1 MSRRVTTD
9 DVTRAAERRIRRTHR
24 SRWTLALSMAVGAF
38 VLDQVIKAVVRNNMD
53 EAGSG
58 IELTPFLRIDRYT
71 NDGIAFGL
79 FPGRQG
85 VVATLTLIALAG
97 IALALVSLVR
107 QNPWGA
113 AGAGLLVGGSLGNLV
128 DRLRFGGVTDF
139 IDFDHWPAFN
149 IADSA
154 ITIGAILII
163 MGLMEATEEPDR

>member
-1 MSRRVTTD
+1 MKKNSRLVT
-9 DVTRAAERRIRRTHR
+9 I
-24 SRWTLALSMAVGAF
+24 
-38 VLDQVIKAVVRNNMD
+38 
-53 EAGSG
+53 
-58 IELTPFLRIDRYT
+58 
-71 NDGIAFGL
+71 
-79 FPGRQG
+79 
-85 VVATLTLIALAG
+85 TLIALAG

-107 QNPWGA
+107 QNLWGA